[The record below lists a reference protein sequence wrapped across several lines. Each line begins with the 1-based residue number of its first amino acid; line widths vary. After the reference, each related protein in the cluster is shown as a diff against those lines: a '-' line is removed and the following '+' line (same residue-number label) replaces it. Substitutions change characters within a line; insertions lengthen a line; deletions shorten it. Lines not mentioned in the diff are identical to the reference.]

1 MADFLSTSV
10 SGLSSVQRALDVLS
24 HNVSNAYTEGYTR
37 QNVTLSARQ
46 PQYTGQG
53 AVGSGTALVNIQR
66 SFDQFIGKTLQT
78 ELTEQGRLTSR
89 DQILQEMDPVLGEEG
104 NNLSSRLTQ
113 FFNAAQDVANA
124 PSDLAV
130 RSVFLG
136 EANNLADY
144 VKTLDRRLA
153 DIDQGLAQRAMRV
166 GGEVNEITGEL
177 AKLNASILDARNRF
191 PGHEPN
197 DLLDRRDL
205 LLRDLA
211 QKIAIQTF
219 EDQNGNI
226 NVSVGNGQAL
236 VLADRSF
243 SVSVGN
249 EAAGMSIKVG
259 GTEITH
265 FVHGGELGGL
275 MRVKE
280 DILDPKRAELGRVVY
295 SLATRF
301 NQVHGAG
308 HDLNGTSGT
317 SSFFNV
323 TSSGTHVSTEPK
335 ISPPAY
341 GLSVTITDVN
351 HLTASDYMLK
361 YEAGQWN
368 LYKSGQASPIVSPVT
383 AGGSSIDLT
392 ASEGIKIDY
401 TSLPAS
407 PGVGD
412 PDRVSIRPL
421 AGEMAN
427 LAVNVTDPANI
438 AAALA
443 TEGPGGNGNMLDLA
457 AIASEGNVVAGSMS
471 LRDAYGTMLADFGA
485 KARGTRVSLEAQNLV
500 VKQAQDRRESMV
512 GVNLDEEAANLV
524 RLQNHYMA
532 LSKSISV
539 ADTLFQSLL
548 QAAS

>member
-37 QNVTLSARQ
+37 QKVTLIARE

-53 AVGSGTALVNIQR
+53 AVGSGMVLVDIQR
-66 SFDQFIGKTLQT
+66 SFDQFTGKMLQT
-78 ELTEQGRLTSR
+78 ELTEQGRLASR
-89 DQILQEMDPVLGEEG
+89 DMILQEMDSVLGEEG
-104 NNLSSRLTQ
+104 NNLSSRLTR

-130 RSVFLG
+130 RGVFLG

-144 VKTLDRRLA
+144 VKTQDRRLA
-153 DIDQGLAQRAMRV
+153 DIDVGLAQRAMRL
-166 GGEVNEITGEL
+166 GGEVNEITAEL
-177 AKLNASILDARNRF
+177 AKLNKSILDVRNRF

-197 DLLDRRDL
+197 DLLDRREL

-211 QKIAIQTF
+211 KKIDLQTF
-219 EDQNGNI
+219 EDQDGNL

-236 VLADRSF
+236 VLADQSF
-243 SVSVGN
+243 SMDVRN
-249 EAAGMSIKVG
+249 DAAGLSIMVG
-259 GTEITH
+259 GAKITNL
-265 FVHGGELGGL
+265 VKGGELGGL
-275 MRVKE
+275 MHVKE
-280 DILDPKRAELGRVVY
+280 EILDPKRAELGRVVY
-295 SLATRF
+295 SFATRF
-301 NQVHGAG
+301 NQVHGG
-308 HDLNGTSGT
+308 GDDLSGIPGT
-317 SSFFNV
+317 SSFFNI
-323 TSSGTHVSTEPK
+323 TSVSTSVSTEPK

-341 GLSVTITDVN
+341 GLSVTITNVN
-351 HLTASDYMLK
+351 NLTASDYMLK
-361 YEAGQWN
+361 YEGGQWN
-368 LYKSGQASPIVSPVT
+368 LYKSGETIPIVSPVT
-383 AGGSSIDLT
+383 TGSSSIDLT

-421 AGEMAN
+421 AGEMAH
-427 LAVNVTDPANI
+427 LAVNVTDPAKI
-438 AAALA
+438 AAASP
-443 TEGPGGNGNMLDLA
+443 TEGPGGNSNMLALA

-471 LRDAYGTMLADFGA
+471 LTTAHATILADFGA
-485 KARGTRVSLEAQNLV
+485 EARDARVSLEAQNLV
-500 VKQAQDRRESMV
+500 VKQVQDRRESMV

-532 LSKSISV
+532 LSRSISV
-539 ADTLFQSLL
+539 ADALFQSLL

>member
-37 QNVTLSARQ
+37 QNVTLFARE

-53 AVGSGTALVNIQR
+53 AVGGGTVLVDIQR

-78 ELTEQGRLTSR
+78 ELTEQGRLASR
-89 DQILQEMDPVLGEEG
+89 DMILQEMDSVLGEEG
-104 NNLSSRLTQ
+104 NNLSSRLTR
-113 FFNAAQDVANA
+113 FFNAAQDVTNA

-130 RSVFLG
+130 RGVFLG

-144 VKTLDRRLA
+144 VKTQDRRLA
-153 DIDQGLAQRAMRV
+153 DIDVRLAQRAMRL
-166 GGEVNEITGEL
+166 GGEVNEITAEL
-177 AKLNASILDARNRF
+177 AKLNESILDARNRF

-211 QKIAIQTF
+211 KKIDLQTF
-219 EDQNGNI
+219 EDQDGNL

-236 VLADRSF
+236 VLADQSF
-243 SVSVGN
+243 SMDVRN
-249 EAAGMSIKVG
+249 DAAGLSIMVG
-259 GTEITH
+259 GAEITNL
-265 FVHGGELGGL
+265 VKGGELGGL
-275 MRVKE
+275 MHVKE
-280 DILDPKRAELGRVVY
+280 EILEPKRAELGRVVY

-301 NQVHGAG
+301 NQVHGGGA
-308 HDLNGTSGT
+308 DLSGTPGT
-317 SSFFNV
+317 SSFFNI
-323 TSSGTHVSTEPK
+323 TSVSTSVSTEPK

-341 GLSVTITDVN
+341 GLSVTITNVN
-351 HLTASDYMLK
+351 NLTASDYMFK
-361 YEAGQWN
+361 YEGGQWN
-368 LYKSGQASPIVSPVT
+368 LYKSGLASPIVSPVT
-383 AGGSSIDLT
+383 TGSSSIDLT

-427 LAVNVTDPANI
+427 LAVNVTDPAQI
-438 AAALA
+438 AAASP
-443 TEGPGGNGNMLDLA
+443 TEGPGGNGNMLALA

-471 LRDAYGTMLADFGA
+471 LTTAHATILADFGA
-485 KARGTRVSLEAQNLV
+485 EARGARVSLEAQNLV
-500 VKQAQDRRESMV
+500 VKQVQDRRESMV

>member
-37 QNVTLSARQ
+37 QNVTLSARE

-66 SFDQFIGKTLQT
+66 GFDQFLGKTLQT
-78 ELTEQGRLTSR
+78 ELTEQGRLASR
-89 DQILQEMDPVLGEEG
+89 DLILQEMDSVLGEEG

-124 PSDLAV
+124 PSDLSV
-130 RSVFLG
+130 RSVFLD
-136 EANNLADY
+136 EANNLAVY

-153 DIDQGLAQRAMRV
+153 DIDQGLAQRSMRL
-166 GGEVNEITGEL
+166 GGEVNEISGEL
-177 AKLNASILDARNRF
+177 ARLNESILDARNRF

-205 LLRDLA
+205 LLRNLA
-211 QKIAIQTF
+211 KKIDIQTF
-219 EDQNGNI
+219 EDQDGNL

-236 VLADRSF
+236 VLADQSF
-243 SVSVGN
+243 PMDVGN
-249 EAAGMSIKVG
+249 DAAGLSIMVG
-259 GTEITH
+259 DTEVTKL
-265 FVHGGELGGL
+265 VRGGELGGL

-280 DILDPKRAELGRVVY
+280 EILDPKRAELGRVVY
-295 SLATRF
+295 SLVTRF
-301 NQVHGAG
+301 NQVHGTG
-308 HDLNGTSGT
+308 DDLNGTTGT

-323 TSSGTHVSTEPK
+323 TSVGTPVSAEPK

-341 GLSVTITDVN
+341 GLSVTITNVN
-351 HLTASDYMLK
+351 NLTASDYMLK
-361 YEAGQWN
+361 HEGGQWN

-383 AGGSSIDLT
+383 SGSSSIDLT
-392 ASEGIKIDY
+392 ASEGIRIEY
-401 TSLPAS
+401 TSLPSS
-407 PGVGD
+407 PGAGD

-427 LAVNVTDPANI
+427 LAVNVTDPAKI
-438 AAALA
+438 AASS
-443 TEGPGGNGNMLDLA
+443 TSEGPGGNGNMLALA

-471 LRDAYGTMLADFGA
+471 LSTANATILADFGA
-485 KARGTRVSLEAQNLV
+485 EARGARVSLEAQNLV
-500 VKQAQDRRESMV
+500 VKQAQDRRDSMV
-512 GVNLDEEAANLV
+512 GVNLDEEAANLI